1 MCVLFIT
8 NSTRWTCTCHLR
20 LQVRVTC
27 QILSQGCV
35 WLPASLQAVCKSFTH
50 TSVFS
55 WWLRVYQHP
64 LGMKFFI
71 FFKFIYLFMAA
82 LGFRCCMRAF
92 SSCGERGLLFVAVHG
107 LLIVVAS
114 LVAEHRLQ
122 MRGLQQL
129 WHMGSVVMAH
139 GLQCTGSVV
148 VAHRLSCSVGQGIFL
163 DRA

>member
-1 MCVLFIT
+1 MKSWDVWTSGLNTFKVLLQRGSFFLHKRVIANEYLGVYMCVLFIT

-50 TSVFS
+50 TTVFS

-114 LVAEHRLQ
+114 LVAEHRL
-122 MRGLQQL
+122 
-129 WHMGSVVMAH
+129 
-139 GLQCTGSVV
+139 
-148 VAHRLSCSVGQGIFL
+148 
-163 DRA
+163 